1 MYNHPV
7 LKTVVN
13 AVIMSISHKITCHG
27 VHDKEEGLGLG
38 HFYVVAALYTVLRI
52 FTLVVF

>member
-13 AVIMSISHKITCHG
+13 AVIISHKITCHG